1 MRIGVMIYG
10 RLNKCIEHYESIIN
24 CLGKNNEK
32 DFVYHQTIHQNHY

>member
-24 CLGKNNEK
+24 CLGKNKITEQV
-32 DFVYHQTIHQNHY
+32 F